1 MIINL
6 TGSSI
11 ASEGKRAKL
20 NVQNAKPIE
29 IVEDEKTETITYS
42 NNAANAS
49 EFRWWVYGERKE
61 KPTKKTGTMT
71 DHRKYYKC
79 SEKKRTGCL
88 ATKIV
93 ITEPGGVKTQF

>member
-1 MIINL
+1 MVIKL

-11 ASEGKRAKL
+11 VSESKRAKL
-20 NVQNAKPIE
+20 NAQNAKTID
-29 IVEDEKTETITYS
+29 VEDEKTETITYS